1 MKKKY
6 NGAVF
11 FDYDGTLTDDQA
23 GISRPTEATRRA
35 VAQLRK
41 NGYLAILATGRAIP
55 YVYEMG
61 IEFDG
66 MVTSN
71 GTYAQ
76 VGEQVIFD
84 CPIEQSLM
92 ERLGARLSEMGIP
105 YGIDHP
111 VQCITPDVDNEVFLH
126 WRHTF
131 SIRDESY
138 RAVLPNERVKGY
150 KLSVLY
156 DTQEHL
162 EALREEFGEYLTFDC
177 MRSYKCA
184 DANRRGFNKSSGV
197 KAICEYFDLPRKNTY
212 AFGDSMNDLEMIRYV
227 GHGVAMGEH
236 AEEVGKSAE
245 FITKRVGEEGIEYGL
260 KHYGLI

>member
-1 MKKKY
+1 MKY

-11 FDYDGTLTDDQA
+11 FDYDGTLTDDKS
-23 GISRPTEATRRA
+23 GIERPTERTRNA
-35 VAQLRK
+35 IAALRK

-76 VGEQVIFD
+76 VGEKVIFD
-84 CPIEQSLM
+84 RPLDGEAA
-92 ERLGARLSEMGIP
+92 ERLYARLAEMNVP

-111 VQCITPDVDNEVFLH
+111 VRCISTDVKHPVFQH
-126 WRHTF
+126 WIHTF
-131 SIRDESY
+131 SIREESY
-138 RAVLPNERVKGY
+138 RNMVAGEKIKGY
-150 KLSVLY
+150 KLSVLF
-156 DTQEHL
+156 DTFEQID
-162 EALREEFGEYLTFDC
+162 ALREEFGEYFTFDC
-177 MRSYKCA
+177 MRTYKCA
-184 DANRRGFNKSSGV
+184 DVNKRGYSKASGV
-197 KAICEYFDLPRKNTY
+197 KAICEYFGLPTEKTY
-212 AFGDSMNDLEMIRYV
+212 AFGDSMNDLEMIKCV

-236 AEEVGKSAE
+236 AEEVGKNAE
-245 FITKRVGEEGIEYGL
+245 FITRRVCEEGIEYGL